1 MKYFKI
7 IEEVFYW
14 TMLAWLTIDVLMCIY
29 NIKKKKISIEINE
42 KSSLWKI
49 QWGGPVQGW
58 RLGKRRY
65 VSKKKFKRKKKEDWN
80 ITISR
85 VIFYHNICIQTP
97 TVNILV
103 SILFEH
109 NNKRGTDRR
118 KIIKR
123 RGGPQTNGGGKS
135 IAR

>member
-1 MKYFKI
+1 LNNVSVINNWCFNVYLQHKEKKNKYRNKRKI
-7 IEEVFYW
+7 IAVE
-14 TMLAWLTIDVLMCIY
+14 
-29 NIKKKKISIEINE
+29 
-42 KSSLWKI
+42 KI

>member
-1 MKYFKI
+1 MNNVSVINNWCFNVYLQHKEKKNKYRNKRKI
-7 IEEVFYW
+7 IAVE
-14 TMLAWLTIDVLMCIY
+14 
-29 NIKKKKISIEINE
+29 
-42 KSSLWKI
+42 KI